1 MTSIEPVRQRNQ
13 PSPIQE
19 ETSWWNSLID
29 KLEQLDRAT
38 RASAAA
44 TLNKTAALIETIAHD
59 PDKIARLLQ
68 SLKRIENIK
77 TREAAYEALG
87 FEHDAATAF
96 TIKTEQGFAIFKN
109 GISCMHKRKPVTIEE
124 ASRTLL
130 TQARKLRIMADVF
143 KGSTMGEAVENRR
156 ARSELTRSVGD
167 TATVAW
173 DLASYGSKVLGPV
186 GGLILAA
193 GGEVENDVRWEFE
206 KLISLTPIS
215 TIQDLENARAD
226 YLKGYAMNR
235 IGLILSPLPGSGT
248 ALTAIDSATGD
259 GRKEVGTALSMHQL
273 LQEATNP

>member
-13 PSPIQE
+13 AIPTQEDPSL
-19 ETSWWNSLID
+19 WNKLMD
-29 KLEQLDRAT
+29 KVKELDRAT
-38 RASAAA
+38 RAGAAA
-44 TLNKTAALIETIAHD
+44 TLNKTATLIETIAHD

-68 SLKRIENIK
+68 SLKQIKNIK

-96 TIKTEQGFAIFKN
+96 TLKTHNGFPIFKN
-109 GISCMHKRKPVTIEE
+109 GISCMHKRKPVTIGE

-130 TQARKLRIMADVF
+130 TQARKLRIMAEVF
-143 KGSTMGEAVENRR
+143 KGSPMGEAVENRR
-156 ARSELTRSVGD
+156 SRSEFTRSVGD

-186 GGLILAA
+186 GGLVLAA
-193 GGEVENDVRWEFE
+193 GAEVENDARWEFE

-226 YLKGYAMNR
+226 YLKGYALNR
-235 IGLILSPLPGSGT
+235 IGFIFSPLPGSGT

-259 GRKEVGTALSMHQL
+259 GRKEVGTELSMHQL
-273 LQEATNP
+273 LEEAARP